1 MNAHRS
7 QTATGNMPDSRGEA
21 KPAAAKHFFERFS
34 AAFTRISGRPV
45 AFITAMLIVIVWACC
60 GPVFHYSETW
70 QLIINTGTTIITFLM
85 VFLIQQAQN
94 KDTVALHLKLNELIA
109 ANKKA
114 SNRLINVEDL
124 TEDELTNLKNFFV
137 HLSSSEMN
145 NKDFYSQH
153 SVDEAQLKETAEDLA
168 GRMHKELE
176 ERKGDAPDSREQGAS

>member
-1 MNAHRS
+1 MNTYSS
-7 QTATGNMPDSRGEA
+7 QTSSSHPAGGREEA
-21 KPAAAKHFFERFS
+21 KSGAAKLFFERFS
-34 AAFTRISGRPV
+34 AAVTRISGRPV
-45 AFITAMLIVIVWACC
+45 SFVTALLIVIVWACC

-124 TEDELTNLKNFFV
+124 TEDELINLKNFFV
-137 HLSSSEMN
+137 HLSGSEMS
-145 NKDFYSQH
+145 NKELYSQH
-153 SVDEAQLKETAEDLA
+153 SVDEAQLKETAGDLA
-168 GRMHKELE
+168 GRLHKELE
-176 ERKGDAPDSREQGAS
+176 ERKGMAPDDQEATS